1 MWCFEKPLAG
11 LVVCALTLPLA
22 GCPAFHS
29 VDRDVER
36 TPVVNTGAGAS
47 IIYPGQSPPAHPGN
61 QHPRATPPGG
71 GQQSSSSG
79 PTESSQRSGSGAPG
93 GAGGVTMIGG
103 SAVEEERHQKI
114 EESPRYW
121 KYVTLPFAI
130 VAAPFAYVYDAV
142 KGEPEAGPEV
152 PTASSQQQRNAPP
165 AGPPPVDYETRQLE
179 EMERELAERAGPS
192 PAPSPTPVRRPP
204 SAVPRSQGAPTHSGG
219 GFSIAEELAALQG
232 GSEAERAGT
241 QPEYTGATAPAPR
254 QVASVD
260 PLAAASGH
268 VDRDGD
274 GRIDHWIF
282 RDRGQISRELFDED
296 FDGAPD
302 RTLHYD
308 LASHQVAR
316 IEEDNNRDGRADT
329 WTALR
334 EGRVVGRRA
343 DANEDGQID
352 TWTFYREGVVTRIE
366 RDASGNGFRD
376 HVAHY
381 ESGKLSR
388 EEKDDDGDGIPDL
401 ITHYDAQERVARVEE
416 DANGDGHL
424 DVVSHYE
431 GGRLKSREVMDASL
445 LDNGATR

>member
-1 MWCFEKPLAG
+1 
-11 LVVCALTLPLA
+11 VTL
-22 GCPAFHS
+22 
-29 VDRDVER
+29 
-36 TPVVNTGAGAS
+36 
-47 IIYPGQSPPAHPGN
+47 I
-61 QHPRATPPGG
+61 
-71 GQQSSSSG
+71 
-79 PTESSQRSGSGAPG
+79 G
-93 GAGGVTMIGG
+93 GA
-103 SAVEEERHQKI
+103 AVEEERHQKI
-114 EESPRYW
+114 EEAPRYW

-142 KGEPEAGPEV
+142 KGEPEAGPEL
-152 PTASSQQQRNAPP
+152 PTTTSQQQRNAPP
-165 AGPPPVDYETRQLE
+165 AGPPPVDYETQQLE
-179 EMERELAERAGPS
+179 QMERELAQRAGPAPT
-192 PAPSPTPVRRPP
+192 PAPAPVRRSPN
-204 SAVPRSQGAPTHSGG
+204 APGRPGG
-219 GFSIAEELAALQG
+219 GLSIAEELAALQG
-232 GSEAERAGT
+232 GSEGERAGT
-241 QPEYTGATAPAPR
+241 QPDSTGATAPAPR
-254 QVASVD
+254 PVATSE
-260 PLAAASGH
+260 PLAAASGQ

-274 GRIDHWIF
+274 GRADHWIF
-282 RDRGQISRELFDED
+282 RDHGQISRELFDED

-334 EGRVVGRRA
+334 GGRVVGRRA

-376 HVAHY
+376 HIAHY

-431 GGRLKSREVMDASL
+431 EGRLKSREVMDASL